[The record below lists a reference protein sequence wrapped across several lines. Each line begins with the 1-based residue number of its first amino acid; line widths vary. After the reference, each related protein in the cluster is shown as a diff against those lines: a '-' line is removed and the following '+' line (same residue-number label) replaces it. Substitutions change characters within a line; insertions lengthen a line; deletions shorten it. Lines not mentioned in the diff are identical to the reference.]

1 MWYAVILG
9 GGSGQRMKAGKN
21 KVLLDLCG
29 IPILVRSLQ
38 AFQMLTDGMLVVMRR
53 EDMEEARRILDAWGF
68 QNISIVEG
76 GPTRQDSV
84 YRGLLS
90 LPRECDSVLIHD
102 GARCLIDKD
111 TILRCMQSTESVG
124 CGVAAISVT
133 DTIKKVDSAEQTI
146 ETPDRSALRA
156 VQTPQAFR
164 LQSLLEA
171 HHAAIRD
178 GFVGTDDAS
187 LLEHMGI
194 PVQLVEGNTR
204 NLKITR
210 PEDLAVAA
218 SYLSMSS
225 QPELHCGYGYD
236 VHQLVAGRKLI
247 LCGIEVPHT
256 LGLLGHSDADV
267 ALHALMDAMLGSV
280 ALGDIG
286 HLFPDTDERY
296 HGISSLK
303 LLSAVKERLL
313 KEHASVVNCDIT
325 IAAQKPKLAPY
336 IQSMRETIADC
347 LGLPVTSV
355 SVKATTTEHLGFE
368 GRMEGI
374 SASAVVMT
382 KIC

>member
-133 DTIKKVDSAEQTI
+133 DTIKKVASAEQTS

-164 LQSLLEA
+164 LQSLLDA

-225 QPELHCGYGYD
+225 QPELHIGYGYD

-347 LGLPVTSV
+347 LGLPVSSV